1 MKVVWIVLL
10 AIAAVIVLYILF
22 LIVCALFVNPKK
34 EYEKDSKFYRNVL
47 GDITAIGLWLA
58 GVRMDIRGID
68 KVPADGRFLFVCNHR
83 SKFDPIVTWHA
94 LRKFELAFISKAS
107 NFKIFVFGR
116 IIRKCCFMAI
126 DREDPRKAF
135 ATITKATK
143 LIKED
148 EVSVA
153 VYPEGTRNLESNDLL
168 PFHDGVFMIA
178 QNAKV
183 PIVVAAVDGTELIR
197 KNFPFR
203 TTKVRLEIVE
213 TIDADTAATMRRND
227 ISDRVRKDFELS
239 LGL

>member
-58 GVRMDIRGID
+58 GVRMDVKGIE
-68 KVPADGRFLFVCNHR
+68 KVPAEGRFLFVCNHR